1 MWSYPNYS
9 YSLNAHRRMAVWS
22 IYFTVVVTFRID
34 TQALCVRQR
43 RRLQRRQWW
52 RRWRRQRRRLFHFR
66 PPPKK
71 KSTKLLT
78 WINILLSKQFEN
90 IWNGDE
96 TGVSV
101 FVRCS
106 IKLAVNDRQGA
117 LIAVTTRLI
126 IKTYFLLQDLRE
138 NYYSSILFCYNGRNK
153 KSRF

>member
-1 MWSYPNYS
+1 
-9 YSLNAHRRMAVWS
+9 MAVRS

-34 TQALCVRQR
+34 TQALCVRQ
-43 RRLQRRQWW
+43 LQRRQ
-52 RRWRRQRRRLFHFR
+52 RRWRRRRRRQRLFHFR

-96 TGVSV
+96 ARVSV
-101 FVRCS
+101 FVWCS
-106 IKLAVNDRQGA
+106 IKLAVNDKQGA
-117 LIAVTTRLI
+117 LIAVTIRLI
-126 IKTYFLLQDLRE
+126 IKTYFLLQNLRE

-153 KSRF
+153 KVGSSHVCAGLCKEQAFRCAG